1 MLTVL
6 SFSGIVNYMIMQQ
19 GEASKLKLSVKDVKS
34 SMKQDEIYVM
44 GFFDNLNDPKLRMY
58 MDAGMWRVG
67 SGWFCPHAEKNLN

>member
-1 MLTVL
+1 
-6 SFSGIVNYMIMQQ
+6 MIMQQ

-58 MDAGMWRVG
+58 MDAGMWIVG
-67 SGWFCPHAEKNLN
+67 SG

>member
-6 SFSGIVNYMIMQQ
+6 SFSGIVNYLIMQQ

-67 SGWFCPHAEKNLN
+67 SG